1 MDNKKFIRELFKNVF
16 ESPEFNEDF
25 IRRNVDTAYIQHVDG
40 KTLGYNEFA
49 QHIKL
54 LKTKVSICSVE
65 FLTLVEDG
73 EILFSNHIISIT
85 LKDGAQGKSHVIAEF
100 RIKDGK
106 LYYCDEL
113 TSLIEGREQ
122 DKDLGSAH

>member
-25 IRRNVDTAYIQHVDG
+25 IRKNVDADYIQHVDG

-54 LKTKVSICSVE
+54 LKTKVSTCSVE
-65 FLTLVEDG
+65 FLTLIEDG
-73 EILFSNHIISIT
+73 EILFSNHIVSVT
-85 LKDGAQGKSHVIAEF
+85 LKDEAQGKSHVIC
-100 RIKDGK
+100 RI
-106 LYYCDEL
+106 
-113 TSLIEGREQ
+113 
-122 DKDLGSAH
+122 